1 MKSKFFLTIGLFL
14 MGVLSGFAQSKVDMA
29 FDLRSSGKIYVVV
42 LVLLVIFAG
51 VAFYLFLLDKKISR
65 LEKEEKQRNH

>member
-14 MGVLSGFAQSKVDMA
+14 MSALSGFAQSKVDMA
-29 FDLRSSGKIYVVV
+29 LDLRSSGKIYVVV

>member
-14 MGVLSGFAQSKVDMA
+14 MSVLSGFAQSKVDMA

-65 LEKEEKQRNH
+65 LEKEEKQRSH

>member
-1 MKSKFFLTIGLFL
+1 MKPEFFLTIGFFL
-14 MGVLSGFAQSKVDMA
+14 MSIVSSFAQSKVDMA

-51 VAFYLFLLDKKISR
+51 VAFYLFLLDKKISK
-65 LEKEEKQRNH
+65 LEKEVKQDKS